1 MVFHR
6 IAGLRYTPAPDE
18 QKRGNTMVDSRQS
31 TPSVLPSVE
40 RIQQELARAKSI
52 DDFFG
57 KEGIF
62 ARLFADTLEQMLEA
76 ELTAHLGYPAH
87 APEGRNS
94 GNSRNGKRPR
104 QLRTSSGDTTIQV
117 PRDRNSTFQSPL
129 LDAYQTSTNE
139 LEEKIIGLYAKG
151 MSARDIQDTLHQA
164 YGVEVS
170 PATISTV
177 TDKVWSLVES
187 WQNRPLAAIYPIVY
201 LDAIHLKLRRD
212 GKVANTAVYIVLG
225 VDLDGQRD
233 VLGHWVGD
241 GGAGANFWLSVVTDL
256 QSRGVTD
263 IFIACI
269 DGLTGFKEAI
279 QAVFPK
285 TQIQRCIIHQVRHSL
300 TYVSWKDRKAFVADL
315 KTIYQAPTRE
325 AAEEKLLELDERWG
339 DKYAVAVRSW
349 ERNWEDLA
357 TMFEYPGEIRRLIST
372 TNTVEGYNRQLRKVT
387 KTKGALPSGDAAR
400 KLLYLATMGI
410 VKKWTAPVF
419 NWAKIRN
426 QLAIRFEGRF
436 PV

>member
-1 MVFHR
+1 
-6 IAGLRYTPAPDE
+6 
-18 QKRGNTMVDSRQS
+18 MVDNQQS
-31 TPSVLPSVE
+31 TSSVLPSVE

-76 ELTAHLGYPAH
+76 ELTAHLGYPRH

-94 GNSRNGKRPR
+94 GNSRNGKRTR
-104 QLRTSSGDTTIQV
+104 QLRTSTGDTTIQV

-139 LEEKIIGLYAKG
+139 LEDKIIGLYAKG

-170 PATISTV
+170 AATISTV
-177 TDKVWSLVES
+177 TDKVWGLVQA
-187 WQNRPLAAIYPIVY
+187 WQNRPLSAIYPIVY

-212 GKVANTAVYIVLG
+212 GKVVNTAVYIVLG

-241 GGAGANFWLSVVTDL
+241 GAEGANFWLSVVTDL
-256 QSRGVTD
+256 QARGVTD

-269 DGLTGFKEAI
+269 DGLSGFKDAI
-279 QAVFPK
+279 QAVFPR
-285 TQIQRCIIHQVRHSL
+285 TQIQRCIIHQVRQSL
-300 TYVSWKDRKAFVADL
+300 TYVPWKDRKAFVADL
-315 KTIYQAPTRE
+315 RAIYQAPTRE
-325 AAEEKLLELDERWG
+325 AAETRLLELAERWG
-339 DKYAVAVRSW
+339 DSYPMAVRSW
-349 ERNWEDLA
+349 ETNWEDLA
-357 TMFEYPGEIRRLIST
+357 TMFEYGGEIRRLIYT
-372 TNTVEGYNRQLRKVT
+372 TNSIEGYNRQLRKVT
-387 KTKGALPSGDAAR
+387 KTKGAFPTDEAAR
-400 KLLYLATMGI
+400 KLLFLVNRDITR
-410 VKKWTAPVF
+410 KWTAPVA
-419 NWAKIRN
+419 NWARIRN
-426 QLAIRFEGRF
+426 QLAIRFAGRC
-436 PV
+436 PM

>member
-1 MVFHR
+1 
-6 IAGLRYTPAPDE
+6 
-18 QKRGNTMVDSRQS
+18 MVDSQQS

-76 ELTAHLGYPAH
+76 ELTAHLGYPRH

-139 LEEKIIGLYAKG
+139 LEDKIIGLYAKG

-241 GGAGANFWLSVVTDL
+241 GGEGANFWLSVVTDL
-256 QSRGVTD
+256 QSRGVQD

-269 DGLTGFKEAI
+269 DGLTGFKDAV
-279 QAVFPK
+279 QAVFPR
-285 TQIQRCIIHQVRHSL
+285 TQIQRCIIHQVRQSL
-300 TYVSWKDRKAFVADL
+300 TYVS
-315 KTIYQAPTRE
+315 
-325 AAEEKLLELDERWG
+325 
-339 DKYAVAVRSW
+339 
-349 ERNWEDLA
+349 
-357 TMFEYPGEIRRLIST
+357 
-372 TNTVEGYNRQLRKVT
+372 
-387 KTKGALPSGDAAR
+387 
-400 KLLYLATMGI
+400 
-410 VKKWTAPVF
+410 
-419 NWAKIRN
+419 
-426 QLAIRFEGRF
+426 
-436 PV
+436 

>member
-1 MVFHR
+1 M
-6 IAGLRYTPAPDE
+6 A
-18 QKRGNTMVDSRQS
+18 DSQQS
-31 TPSVLPSVE
+31 TTSVLPSVE

-76 ELTAHLGYPAH
+76 ELTAHLGYPRH
-87 APEGRNS
+87 APEGHNS
-94 GNSRNGKRPR
+94 GNSRNGKRTR

-151 MSARDIQDTLHQA
+151 MSARDIQDTLQQA

-170 PATISTV
+170 AATISTV
-177 TDKVWSLVES
+177 TDKVWSLVEA
-187 WQNRPLAAIYPIVY
+187 WQNRPLAAIYPIIY

-241 GGAGANFWLSVVTDL
+241 GAEGANFWLSVVTDL
-256 QSRGVTD
+256 QSRGVQD

-269 DGLTGFKEAI
+269 DGLNGFKDAI
-279 QAVFPK
+279 QAVFPRA
-285 TQIQRCIIHQVRHSL
+285 QIQRCIIHQVRQSL

-315 KTIYQAPTRE
+315 RTIYQAPTRE
-325 AAEEKLLELDERWG
+325 AAETRLLELSERWSAT
-339 DKYAVAVRSW
+339 YPMAVRSW
-349 ERNWEDLA
+349 ETHWEDLA
-357 TMFEYPGEIRRLIST
+357 TMFEYGAEIRRLIYT
-372 TNTVEGYNRQLRKVT
+372 TNSIEGYNRQLRKVT
-387 KTKGALPSGDAAR
+387 KTKGAFPTDDAAR
-400 KLLYLATMGI
+400 KLLFLVNRNITR
-410 VKKWTAPVF
+410 KWTAPVP
-419 NWAKIRN
+419 NWARIRN
-426 QLAIRFEGRF
+426 QLAIRFAGRL
-436 PV
+436 PM